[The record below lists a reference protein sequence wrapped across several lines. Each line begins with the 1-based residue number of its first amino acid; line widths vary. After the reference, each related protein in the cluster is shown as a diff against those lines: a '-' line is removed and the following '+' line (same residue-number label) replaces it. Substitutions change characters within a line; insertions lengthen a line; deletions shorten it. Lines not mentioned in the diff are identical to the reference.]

1 MITRAGDIYCEQG
14 ESFTVGFRIVNQ
26 DGSPFVLSDAMDVKN
41 GNDYVKRS
49 YLLFTVASS
58 ANITGEDRYLANF
71 WNPTNKYKKFYS
83 TQAIELIAEPGET
96 HAWQNAWNKVAAI
109 IAKDKSLAGVT
120 PKPTPVNYAIYYTVQ
135 DDGARVYGQIVAR
148 DDREAASADNYDIK
162 NYEFQFYQHITKE
175 ISNEWSQSGYDYALK
190 LVAGTVNPKGSG
202 SERPINIDFSY
213 PLIGAHK
220 LYVDTNVQGSLEL
233 WKDAKEVKNE

>member
-41 GNDYVKRS
+41 GDNYVERS

-58 ANITGEDRYLANF
+58 ANVTSENRYLANF
-71 WNPTNKYKKFYS
+71 WNPTDNYKKFYS
-83 TQAIELIAEPGET
+83 TQAVKIADNNGEWPDADT
-96 HAWQNAWNKVAAI
+96 VWNKAAAWI
-109 IAKDKSLAGVT
+109 PADAAQAGVT
-120 PKPTPVNYAIYYTVQ
+120 PTNYAIYYIVRS
-135 DDGARVYGQIVAR
+135 DG
-148 DDREAASADNYDIK
+148 
-162 NYEFQFYQHITKE
+162 TKE
-175 ISNEWSQSGYDYALK
+175 YKQLKLVNKDGVDKRVLDLYSFYFFQQFTKEQSNEWSQSGYDYALK
-190 LVAGTVNPKGSG
+190 LVAGTVNPKESK
-202 SERPINIDFSY
+202 RPINIDFSY

-233 WKDAKEVKNE
+233 WKDAKEVVNE

>member
-14 ESFTVGFRIVNQ
+14 ESFTLGFRIVNQ

-58 ANITGEDRYLANF
+58 ANVTSENRYLANF
-71 WNPTNKYKKFYS
+71 WNPTDKYKKFYS
-83 TQAIELIAEPGET
+83 TQAIKIADNNGEWKEAATVWSDVAKLIPAD
-96 HAWQNAWNKVAAI
+96 AVQ
-109 IAKDKSLAGVT
+109 AGVT
-120 PKPTPVNYAIYYTVQ
+120 PENYAIYYIVNS
-135 DDGARVYGQIVAR
+135 DGTKDYQQLNLVNKDGVDTPELEPY
-148 DDREAASADNYDIK
+148 SFYF
-162 NYEFQFYQHITKE
+162 FQQFTKE
-175 ISNEWSQSGYDYALK
+175 QSNEWSQSGYDYALK
-190 LVAGTVNPKGSG
+190 LVAGTVNPKGST
-202 SERPINIDFSY
+202 RPIKIDFSY

-233 WKDAKEVKNE
+233 WKDAKEVVNE

>member
-58 ANITGEDRYLANF
+58 ANVTSENRYLANF
-71 WNPTNKYKKFYS
+71 WNPTDKYKKFYS
-83 TQAIELIAEPGET
+83 TQAV
-96 HAWQNAWNKVAAI
+96 KVADNNGEWKEASTVWSD
-109 IAKDKSLAGVT
+109 IAKLIPVDANVT
-120 PKPTPVNYAIYYTVQ
+120 PANYAIYYIVKS
-135 DDGARVYGQIVAR
+135 DGTKDYQQLKLVKK
-148 DDREAASADNYDIK
+148 DNVDTPVLEPYSFHF
-162 NYEFQFYQHITKE
+162 FQQFTKE
-175 ISNEWSQSGYDYALK
+175 QSNEWSQSGYDYALK
-190 LVAGTVNPKGSG
+190 LVAGTVNPKGSA
-202 SERPINIDFSY
+202 RPIKIDFSY
-213 PLIGAHK
+213 PLISAHK

-233 WKDAKEVKNE
+233 WKDAKEVVNE

>member
-41 GNDYVKRS
+41 GNKYVKRS

-58 ANITGEDRYLANF
+58 ANVTSENRYLANF
-71 WNPTNKYKKFYS
+71 WNPTDKYKKFYS
-83 TQAIELIAEPGET
+83 TQAVKIADNNGEWPDADT
-96 HAWQNAWNKVAAI
+96 VWNNAAAWIPADAVQ
-109 IAKDKSLAGVT
+109 AGVT
-120 PKPTPVNYAIYYTVQ
+120 PANYAIYYIVRS
-135 DDGARVYGQIVAR
+135 DG
-148 DDREAASADNYDIK
+148 
-162 NYEFQFYQHITKE
+162 TKE
-175 ISNEWSQSGYDYALK
+175 YKQLKLVNKNGVDTHVLDLYSFYFFQQFTKEQSNEWSQSGYDYALK
-190 LVAGTVNPKGSG
+190 VVAGTVNPKG

-233 WKDAKEVKNE
+233 WKDAKEVVNE

>member
-26 DGSPFVLSDAMDVKN
+26 DGSPFVLSDAMDDATHK
-41 GNDYVKRS
+41 S

-58 ANITGEDRYLANF
+58 ANITSDDRYLANF
-71 WNPTNKYKKFYS
+71 WNPTDKYKKFYS
-83 TQAIELIAEPGET
+83 TQAIKLADNNGEWKDAATVWSDVAKLIPAD
-96 HAWQNAWNKVAAI
+96 AVQ
-109 IAKDKSLAGVT
+109 AGVT
-120 PKPTPVNYAIYYTVQ
+120 PANYSIYYIVSSDGTKDYQQLKLVKKDNVDTPVLEPY
-135 DDGARVYGQIVAR
+135 
-148 DDREAASADNYDIK
+148 SFHF
-162 NYEFQFYQHITKE
+162 FQQFTKE
-175 ISNEWSQSGYDYALK
+175 QSNEWSQSGYDYALK
-190 LVAGTVNPKGSG
+190 LVAGTVNKKG

-233 WKDAKEVKNE
+233 WKDAKEVVNE

>member
-26 DGSPFVLSDAMDVKN
+26 DGSPFVLSDALDVKN

-58 ANITGEDRYLANF
+58 ANITSENRYLANF
-71 WNPTNKYKKFYS
+71 WNPTDKYKKFYS
-83 TQAIELIAEPGET
+83 TQAIKLADNNGEWPDAET
-96 HAWQNAWNKVAAI
+96 VWNKVATWIPADAI
-109 IAKDKSLAGVT
+109 QAGVT
-120 PKPTPVNYAIYYTVQ
+120 PANYAIYYIVRS
-135 DDGARVYGQIVAR
+135 DG
-148 DDREAASADNYDIK
+148 
-162 NYEFQFYQHITKE
+162 TKE
-175 ISNEWSQSGYDYALK
+175 YKQLKIVKKDNVDTQEFAPYSFHFFQQFTKEQSNEWSQSGYDYALK
-190 LVAGTVNPKGSG
+190 GVAGTVNPDGSA
-202 SERPINIDFSY
+202 RPINIDFSY

-233 WKDAKEVKNE
+233 WKDSKEVVNE

>member
-41 GNDYVKRS
+41 GKDYVKRS

-58 ANITGEDRYLANF
+58 ANVTSENRYLANF
-71 WNPTNKYKKFYS
+71 WNPTDNYKKFYS
-83 TQAIELIAEPGET
+83 TQAVKIADNNGEWPTAASVWSTAKGLIP
-96 HAWQNAWNKVAAI
+96 
-109 IAKDKSLAGVT
+109 AGANVT
-120 PKPTPVNYAIYYTVQ
+120 PANYAIYYIVKS
-135 DDGARVYGQIVAR
+135 DG
-148 DDREAASADNYDIK
+148 
-162 NYEFQFYQHITKE
+162 TKE
-175 ISNEWSQSGYDYALK
+175 YQQLTGTEAEPSLEPYSFYFFQQFTKEQSNEWSQSGYDYALK
-190 LVAGTVNPKGSG
+190 LVAGTVNPKESK
-202 SERPINIDFSY
+202 RPIKIDFSY

-233 WKDAKEVKNE
+233 WKDAKEVVNE

>member
-41 GNDYVKRS
+41 GNKYVKRS

-58 ANITGEDRYLANF
+58 ANVTSDKRYLANF
-71 WNPTNKYKKFYS
+71 WNPTDNYKKFYS
-83 TQAIELIAEPGET
+83 TQAVKIVDNNGEWPDANSVWSTAKNLIPSGA
-96 HAWQNAWNKVAAI
+96 N
-109 IAKDKSLAGVT
+109 VT
-120 PKPTPVNYAIYYTVQ
+120 PANYAIYYIVKS
-135 DDGARVYGQIVAR
+135 DGTKDYKQLTGT
-148 DDREAASADNYDIK
+148 EAKPSLEPYSF
-162 NYEFQFYQHITKE
+162 YFFQQFTKE
-175 ISNEWSQSGYDYALK
+175 QSNEWSQSGYDYALK
-190 LVAGTVNPKGSG
+190 LVAGTVNSDESK
-202 SERPINIDFSY
+202 RPINVDFSY

-233 WKDAKEVKNE
+233 WKDAKEVVNE

>member
-26 DGSPFVLSDAMDVKN
+26 DGSPFVLSDALDVKN

-58 ANITGEDRYLANF
+58 ANVTSENRYLANF
-71 WNPTNKYKKFYS
+71 WNPTDKYKKFYS
-83 TQAIELIAEPGET
+83 TQAVKIADNNGEWPDADT
-96 HAWQNAWNKVAAI
+96 VWNNAAAWIPADAVQ
-109 IAKDKSLAGVT
+109 AGVT
-120 PKPTPVNYAIYYTVQ
+120 PANYAIYYIVRS
-135 DDGARVYGQIVAR
+135 DG
-148 DDREAASADNYDIK
+148 
-162 NYEFQFYQHITKE
+162 TKE
-175 ISNEWSQSGYDYALK
+175 YKQLKLVNKDGVDTHVLDLYSFYFFQQFTKEQSNEWSQSGYDYALK
-190 LVAGTVNPKGSG
+190 LVAGTVNPKESK
-202 SERPINIDFSY
+202 RPIKIDFSY

-233 WKDAKEVKNE
+233 WKDSKEVVNE